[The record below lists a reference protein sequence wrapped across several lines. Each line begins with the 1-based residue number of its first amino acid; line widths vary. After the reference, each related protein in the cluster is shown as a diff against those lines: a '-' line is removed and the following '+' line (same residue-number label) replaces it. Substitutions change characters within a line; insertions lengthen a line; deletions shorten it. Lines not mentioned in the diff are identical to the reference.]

1 MLLVLVNFSVVFWYN
16 RHVNE
21 TQEIKQMISLLIAI
35 LVLWLVAKYVPYG
48 DKIVAVV
55 VGLWLLRFF
64 GFIWF

>member
-1 MLLVLVNFSVVFWYN
+1 
-16 RHVNE
+16 
-21 TQEIKQMISLLIAI
+21 MISLLIAI